1 MKFKLKMSES
11 VFHRKDEYNPYIHL
25 GFKFKKFKYH
35 NCYFLDTNIVPV
47 IEIETLDGLM
57 NFVGR
62 WKRIILTD
70 DEIEIYN
77 GYRE

>member
-1 MKFKLKMSES
+1 MKFKLTMSEY
-11 VFHRKDEYNPYIHL
+11 VFDNKKEYEPYIHL
-25 GFKFKKFKYH
+25 GFKFRESKEY
-35 NCYFLDTNIVPV
+35 NRYFLDTDVVPV
-47 IEIETLDGLM
+47 IEFNSLDGLM
-57 NFVGR
+57 NFVNK

>member
-1 MKFKLKMSES
+1 MKFKLKMSEN
-11 VFHRKDEYNPYIHL
+11 VFHSKDEYKPYIHL
-25 GFKFKKFKYH
+25 GFKFKKFKDY

-62 WKRIILTD
+62 WKRIILTN